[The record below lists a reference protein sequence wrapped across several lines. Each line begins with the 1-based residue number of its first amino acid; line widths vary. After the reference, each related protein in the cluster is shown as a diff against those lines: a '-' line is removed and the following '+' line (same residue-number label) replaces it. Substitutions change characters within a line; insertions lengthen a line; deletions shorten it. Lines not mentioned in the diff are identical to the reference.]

1 MNQEALRV
9 SYDQAVEEGYNGDMS
24 EFYTLL
30 QTDTEAAD
38 LAYLMAKEEGYKF
51 DQLNF
56 EVLLGLKK
64 KEENFPNLFPSEYQ
78 SSNLPSG
85 SKLNIDPEQ
94 VDNLFKTKER
104 KIPKIQ
110 KLDPTVPEMGITEVQ
125 KDLIK
130 PEEERKGRVNQFKVT
145 QTLLEKT
152 SLDNKVKS
160 IVKSAPSETNKG
172 IEFNQNKPYVINQ
185 NLMIGEIITEMP
197 ELNNISGEDEL
208 NTFLENNP
216 DVIEKFEQK
225 VKEKLEAYVDNT
237 SDDSIY
243 KYKSFDP
250 TQSTD
255 AQTMMGARTNTLS
268 KKIDADPAKL
278 AIVESLYSGL
288 SGFNLNELTN
298 YFDEEVTTEAGLD
311 KRNRI
316 IQSVQD
322 GNLDLIDKY
331 SNQDFDDEDEADR
344 SALKLDVQKSQALGL
359 YIQDKIKTLDD
370 RKALLQLNPE
380 KNKDALKKLKQNRK
394 ELILNFGEYNRQN
407 LPFLNNYLYKK
418 KVRLAEEYT
427 SGDMGLYNPGDIIHG
442 GYEGGREILEG
453 GYGATVDL
461 GSTVL
466 DFVGLNSM
474 SEDLRIHRNLNN
486 LLWTDPTSFGYAE
499 GKVVIHDGKKYIVT
513 PEGQIIDEEREVDV
527 AFFGEQA
534 GIDLNAIKNKAQLSD
549 TTESTVSMYGTYQ
562 MGANVTGNLA
572 VQLVGMKG
580 TGAIL
585 KGGGKLTSAIGMG
598 KLTKEATMRTNAMLS
613 TGAVVYSSTYNQ
625 VLEEARA
632 QGLPDNLAHKYAN
645 EVATTTGLVGA
656 ITAVTISPNIGGQ
669 QLFSRT
675 SPKEIAQYLIKN
687 KTTNNI
693 PGKVLDFLKGGAVEG
708 TFEAVQENLE
718 LLSEQYAKNKINEN
732 VGKELFKP
740 VFTKTSV
747 MNNSIAAFASAG
759 LLGGAGSIN
768 TSRVTFYNRLGSN
781 QELFQKYM
789 KMYVEQGLIDQ
800 IGADKIVNEVKNYHQ
815 YKNKLP
821 ENLRNSSLSIKLT
834 NLLAEKTRLQ
844 DLLKTQDEVFS
855 EDTNTRIA
863 AIDKEIKRIS
873 DEAGKKKVTP
883 SADIKDEREISNQE
897 AIDAITKEN
906 QGRKDRGENLIGF
919 SEQDIANKKQEIL
932 KQEQDASTKP
942 SAVAQTSQDESTT
955 VGEVAEGVPSEVQR
969 PSGTSDSDTDS
980 DVDTTTQEEVIPED
994 EVVAEVEAITEEQ
1007 AEQELEGLLNQT
1019 ENKNKNIVNVGTEGR
1034 NKSISRKASS
1044 QTREEGFNIKT
1055 PQGKRR
1061 FNKIKSEITN
1071 TYNKKLRTLKRAAN
1085 LLGKVIPDTKIIFAE
1100 TRSAYENLRGKS
1112 NSVGAFRLDQD
1123 GSTAIIIDVTN
1134 LDGDKG
1140 IETLVHELFHA
1151 VLYKRF
1157 GRDKAKVRRITD
1169 KMVKELQK
1177 TLQNSNDK
1185 ELQDIGKSLF
1195 NFSQLY
1201 KEPTDK
1207 SPSSMQT
1214 EEFLSE
1220 ALGLISEKFD
1230 IIRRNSKALN
1240 SVTNFVESIASLLGL
1255 GKAKKELSKDPDRVL
1270 RALVM
1275 VAKKIQN
1282 NEVLQDTDFDILNE
1296 IQGEVDQEGTDA
1308 PIVTGQVFAL
1318 SETDTTADEEV
1329 TVTVLED
1336 IEVEVDEVTTK
1347 DRVVDKV
1354 VDKKKK
1360 PSTTEATSATLLR
1373 KISTAIKQAIRQS
1386 KKQQKK
1392 IKTEVA
1398 LSIREAVKQG
1408 TLSAKQALVLAKRAL
1423 TLNVD
1428 SPLAVERFILYTKKA
1443 FADADSIFK
1452 LKTANTFRKQLKK
1465 IGNTKTIDAAIAAA
1479 AKNFALMDPIYVED
1493 LDLYNQLA
1501 KELVDGSKSS
1511 RVLKGE
1517 LKQKR
1522 IADLAKIN
1530 SFADNQLE
1538 KEKVDIEAT
1547 MRDEFEA
1554 MTGIDAKDMTY
1565 AQMKSYLDDKTPAP
1579 SEQDESIIRQAV
1591 STMFKK
1597 YSDTIKQMLSSGV
1610 DAATGNPLNLT
1621 SDQKSTVKE
1630 FMDMDLSVMG
1640 IKDVIKAVDAL
1651 NNFIVNRNTG
1661 GMETVVKNN
1670 TGASNVSQMVKDN
1683 KIVKPR
1689 GKFKELY
1696 ESVVI
1701 PYLKQIATM
1710 PMTLK
1715 TILGS
1720 LDNYIDFQIKSG
1732 LRDFISGQAKAVVKT
1747 NNIVKD
1753 YVKKFSK
1760 LKPNNEAFDAT
1771 INNVERGLYAFLVRT
1786 TSGDI
1791 DSSKKEFKRRLRLV
1805 EKSITK
1811 YQRGSKE
1818 QKETAEILQKI
1829 YDKIKDAKSSS
1840 EIENAF
1846 DQVNKDAV
1854 NFWQNEWAKVYPE
1867 LAQTSYNIYNQILGN
1882 DVNYTPDKFSVF
1894 EADVEVDLDNESAFG
1909 SFSGTLFNKKAGVLF
1924 ESTKPQSLPKDRVVN
1939 FNFDSNMSNSM
1950 EAAQMDIQTAPA
1962 YNQIKGFVQSPELN
1976 KLIPD
1981 ESVRKL
1987 VVDKVVSFINTAKKQ
2002 KYLPKEEAGAV
2013 SKGLDLIA
2021 NLGVGRALIQV
2032 FQPVKQVLPV
2042 ALNTII
2048 NSKGNLDIASFTN
2061 IPLQKWIDSVGTSI
2075 SIRGGLSSADLAK
2088 LENFT
2093 NSKEFLELIK
2103 DIKSNPLKNTIKNSI
2118 KLIKKLNTLGLEIFL
2133 VKPDKAIARAS
2144 FITYY
2149 KQKLKEKG
2157 VDVKSI
2163 DWETHKAD
2171 KEALAYAEAQVDLQ
2185 QNISSSDMFG
2195 EFFKSDNFYKKN
2207 IRRIFLPFASFA
2219 MNLKTRVYTDL
2230 PVLFSKTASKSEKQR
2245 AALSIASAGVEVAAF
2260 QAIGGLITAMMSKIG
2275 YDDDEEKRKK
2285 RIDNIIK
2292 GRKGN
2297 IVTEF
2302 LNPVAHS
2309 LVDGY
2314 ILKGINETMSAITGD
2329 DEKIF
2334 FDSDTKNIDVGDVT
2348 GQFGIAFARGLE
2360 VIDLTE
2366 LAFGDGVFTDRFGNK
2381 RKISKES
2388 QERLKTLVLPSLLYN
2403 LGLLPAEAG
2412 TFTRYQLRE
2421 TKTKNTKKAN

>member
-1 MNQEALRV
+1 MNEEALQDAYRLFSNGGYSGSQEQFKV
-9 SYDQAVEEGYNGDMS
+9 LIDSNPEALNDSYKLFRGGGYSGDF
-24 EFYTLL
+24 EAYKTLIG
-30 QTDTEAAD
+30 Q
-38 LAYLMAKEEGYKF
+38 
-51 DQLNF
+51 
-56 EVLLGLKK
+56 KK
-64 KEENFPNLFPSEYQ
+64 KEE
-78 SSNLPSG
+78 
-85 SKLNIDPEQ
+85 
-94 VDNLFKTKER
+94 
-104 KIPKIQ
+104 
-110 KLDPTVPEMGITEVQ
+110 ITEELS
-125 KDLIK
+125 DSTSEDSLLDS
-130 PEEERKGRVNQFKVT
+130 QFSLTESKVIPGANKALVFAAGAAINPLMPGFG
-145 QTLLEKT
+145 LLK
-152 SLDNKVKS
+152 N
-160 IVKSAPSETNKG
+160 
-172 IEFNQNKPYVINQ
+172 
-185 NLMIGEIITEMP
+185 IITAP
-197 ELNNISGEDEL
+197 KNNSK
-208 NTFLENNP
+208 TFDIVSEP
-216 DVIEKFEQK
+216 GVSSE
-225 VKEKLEAYVDNT
+225 VKEKKETTEEPKFVDPVIL
-237 SDDSIY
+237 S
-243 KYKSFDP
+243 KSFEED
-250 TQSTD
+250 TGVNVDTD
-255 AQTMMGARTNTLS
+255 ET
-268 KKIDADPAKL
+268 KL
-278 AIVESLYSGL
+278 NMVQDLYSGMSGLNLDEL
-288 SGFNLNELTN
+288 SR
-298 YFDEEVTTEAGLD
+298 YLD
-311 KRNRI
+311 SDVEYEGVKSKRNRI
-316 IQSVQD
+316 IDQALA
-322 GNLDLIDKY
+322 GTIDSDAKLE
-331 SNQDFDDEDEADR
+331 SLQENFDDLSDAGIYADMKRQEALSVYTKDKVNYINKKIQAIDSLTAEGKEDYEGLNLLDTKQNLINER
-344 SALKLDVQKSQALGL
+344 SSLIKSVNRFSRQYLPFFNKFM
-359 YIQDKIKTLDD
+359 QDKKQDL
-370 RKALLQLNPE
+370 A
-380 KNKDALKKLKQNRK
+380 NK
-394 ELILNFGEYNRQN
+394 Y
-407 LPFLNNYLYKK
+407 
-418 KVRLAEEYT
+418 V
-427 SGDMGLYNPGDIIHG
+427 SGDMGLYNMGDITSGIG
-442 GYEGGREILEG
+442 TGLVKFEQ
-453 GYGATVDL
+453 GAGKAIGDV
-461 GSTVL
+461 GSVL
-466 DFVGLNSM
+466 FDVVGLDNVADRIRRG
-474 SEDLRIHRNLNN
+474 SEMEELKKL
-486 LLWTDPTSFGYAE
+486 DPSSFMIAR
-499 GKVVIHDGKKYIVT
+499 GKVVNHEGKKYIVT

-527 AFFGEQA
+527 SFFGEQA
-534 GIDLNAIKNKAQLSD
+534 GIDLGAIRDKAKESNELE
-549 TTESTVSMYGTYQ
+549 TTSSFYGMMT
-562 MGANVTGNLA
+562 GSSNVLGNLA
-572 VQLVGMKG
+572 VQIIGMR
-580 TGAIL
+580 GAGKVL
-585 KGGGKLTSAIGMG
+585 KAGGKFVTKPLTGLTLG
-598 KLTKEATMRTNAMLS
+598 KQATMRANSMLS
-613 TGAVVYSSTYNQ
+613 TGAIVYSGTYNQ
-625 VLEEARA
+625 TYQEALDLGLNDAQAQVLADDIA
-632 QGLPDNLAHKYAN
+632 D
-645 EVATTTGLVGA
+645 VTGIVGA
-656 ITAVTISPNIGGQ
+656 LTAVLISPNIGGQ
-669 QLFSRT
+669 KLLDNISVKQMTKRVV
-675 SPKEIAQYLIKN
+675 EG
-687 KTTNNI
+687 KTTNTRKQI
-693 PGKVLDFLKGGAVEG
+693 ALDFVKGALPEG
-708 TFEAVQENLE
+708 TLEAVQENLE
-718 LLSEQYAKNKINEN
+718 LVAEDYGRKKANLKLGDEI
-732 VGKELFKP
+732 FKP
-740 VFTKTSV
+740 VLTTNSV
-747 MNNSIAAFASAG
+747 LNNSVAAFATAG
-759 LLGGAGSIN
+759 LLGGAGNVGKSKI
-768 TSRVTFYNRLGSN
+768 VLYNRLGSS

-789 KMYVEQGLIDQ
+789 KMYVNQDRISQPE
-800 IGADKIVNEVKNYHQ
+800 ADRIVKEVESYHQ
-815 YKNKLP
+815 FKNSVPSNIRNKP
-821 ENLRNSSLSIKLT
+821 EAIEVT
-834 NLLAEKTRLQ
+834 NLLAQKNQLK
-844 DLLKTQDEVFS
+844 DKLKTQDEVFH
-855 EDTNTRIA
+855 DGIN
-863 AIDKEIKRIS
+863 KEIS
-873 DEAGKKKVTP
+873 E
-883 SADIKDEREISNQE
+883 
-897 AIDAITKEN
+897 IDAQIQTLTNKSTSTTKEP
-906 QGRKDRGENLIGF
+906 EV
-919 SEQDIANKKQEIL
+919 EPKKT
-932 KQEQDASTKP
+932 EQDASTKP

-955 VGEVAEGVPSEVQR
+955 VEEVAEGVPSEVQR

-980 DVDTTTQEEVIPED
+980 DVDTTTQEEVTPED

-1019 ENKNKNIVNVGTEGR
+1019 ENKNKNVVNVGTEGR

-1044 QTREEGFNIKT
+1044 QTREEGFNTKT

-1071 TYNKKLRTLKRAAN
+1071 AYNKKLRTLKRAAN

-1100 TRSAYENLRGKS
+1100 TRSAYQNLRGKS
-1112 NSVGAFRLDQD
+1112 NSVGAFRIDTQD

-1185 ELQDIGKSLF
+1185 ELQDVGKSLF
-1195 NFSQLY
+1195 KFTQLY
-1201 KEPTDK
+1201 KKP
-1207 SPSSMQT
+1207 MQT

-1308 PIVTGQVFAL
+1308 PIVTGEVTAI

-1336 IEVEVDEVTTK
+1336 IEVEVDEVTTE

-1354 VDKKKK
+1354 VDKKKR

-1538 KEKVDIEAT
+1538 KEKVEIEAI

-1597 YSDTIKQMLSSGV
+1597 YSDTIKEMLSSGV
-1610 DAATGNPLNLT
+1610 DAATGNPLNL
-1621 SDQKSTVKE
+1621 SANEKSIVKE

-1640 IKDVIKAVDAL
+1640 IKEVIKSVDAL

-1670 TGASNVSQMVKDN
+1670 IGASNVSQMVKDN

-1689 GKFKELY
+1689 AKFKELY

-1715 TILGS
+1715 TVLGS

-1732 LRDFISGQAKAVVKT
+1732 LRDFISGQAKAIVNT
-1747 NNIVKD
+1747 NNMVKD
-1753 YVKKFSK
+1753 YVKKFGD
-1760 LKPNNEAFDAT
+1760 LKPNNEAFDST
-1771 INNVERGLYAFLVRT
+1771 RNNIERGLYAFLVRT
-1786 TSGDI
+1786 TSGDV

-1805 EKSITK
+1805 EQSIAK
-1811 YQRGSKE
+1811 YRRGNKE
-1818 QKETAEILQKI
+1818 QKETAEILQNI
-1829 YDKIKDAKSSS
+1829 YDKIKDADSSS
-1840 EIENAF
+1840 EIENSF

-1854 NFWQNEWAKVYPE
+1854 LSWQNEWAKVYPT

-1894 EADVEVDLDNESAFG
+1894 EADAEVDLDNESAFG

-1924 ESTKPQSLPKDRVVN
+1924 ESTKPQQLPKDRVVN

-1962 YNQIKGFVQSPELN
+1962 YNQIKGFVQSPELK

-1981 ESVRKL
+1981 ESARKL
-1987 VVDKVVSFINTAKKQ
+1987 VVDKMVGFINSAKKQ

-2013 SKGLDLIA
+2013 SKALDLIA

-2048 NSKGNLDIASFTN
+2048 NSKGNLDITSFTN
-2061 IPLQKWIDSVGTSI
+2061 IPIQKWIDSVGTSI
-2075 SIRGGLSSADLAK
+2075 AIRGGLSSADLAK

-2093 NSKEFLELIK
+2093 NSDEFIELTK
-2103 DIKSNPLKNTIKNSI
+2103 NPIR
-2118 KLIKKLNTLGLEIFL
+2118 LIKKLNTLGLEIFL
-2133 VKPDKAIARAS
+2133 VKPDKAIARIS

-2157 VDVKSI
+2157 VNVDSI
-2163 DWETHKAD
+2163 NWETHKAD

-2195 EFFKSDNFYKKN
+2195 EFFKSDNVYKKRFRQL
-2207 IRRIFLPFASFA
+2207 ILPFASFA

-2245 AALSIASAGVEVAAF
+2245 AALSVTSAAVEIAAF
-2260 QAIGGLITAMMSKIG
+2260 QTIGGLISAMMSAIG
-2275 YDDDEEKRKK
+2275 YDDDEEKREK
-2285 RIDNIIK
+2285 RINNIIK

-2302 LNPVAHS
+2302 LNPVAHPI
-2309 LVDGY
+2309 VDRM

-2334 FDSDTKNIDVGDVT
+2334 FDSDTSKLQISDVT
-2348 GQFGIAFARGLE
+2348 GQFGIPLTRGSE
-2360 VIDLTE
+2360 IIEIAE

-2388 QERLKTLVLPSLLYN
+2388 QERLKTSVIPSLLYN
-2403 LGLLPAEAG
+2403 LGLLPAELG
-2412 TFTRYQLRE
+2412 TLTRYQLRE
-2421 TKTKNTKKAN
+2421 AKTKNTKKAN

>member
-30 QTDTEAAD
+30 QTNTEAAD
-38 LAYLMAKEEGYKF
+38 LAYNMAKEEGYKS

-56 EVLLGLKK
+56 EALLGLKK
-64 KEENFPNLFPSEYQ
+64 KEENFPDLFPSEYQ

-94 VDNLFKTKER
+94 VDNLFKKREKT
-104 KIPKIQ
+104 IPRIQ
-110 KLDPTVPEMGITEVQ
+110 RLDPTVPEMGLTEVQ
-125 KDLIK
+125 EDLIK
-130 PEEERKGRVNQFKVT
+130 PEEERKGRVNQSKVT
-145 QTLLEKT
+145 ERLLEKT
-152 SLDNKVKS
+152 SLDDKVKS

-185 NLMIGEIITEMP
+185 NLIIGEIITEMP
-197 ELNNISGEDEL
+197 ELDNITGEDEL

-225 VKEKLEAYVDNT
+225 VKEKLEVYVDNT

-255 AQTMMGARTNTLS
+255 AQTMTGAKTNKLS
-268 KKIDADPAKL
+268 KKVDADPAKL

-331 SNQDFDDEDEADR
+331 SNQDFDDEDDADR
-344 SALKLDVQKSQALGL
+344 GALALDVQKSQALGL

-370 RKALLQLNPE
+370 REALLQLNPE

-407 LPFLNNYLYKK
+407 LPFLNNHLYKK

-466 DFVGLNSM
+466 DFVGLDSM

-499 GKVVIHDGKKYIVT
+499 GKAVIHDGKKYIVT
-513 PEGQIIDEEREVDV
+513 PEGKIIDEEREVDV

-534 GIDLNAIKNKAQLSD
+534 GIDLNAIKNKAKLSD
-549 TTESTVSMYGTYQ
+549 TTESTVSVYGTYQ

-580 TGAIL
+580 TGALL

-625 VLEEARA
+625 VLEEGRE
-632 QGLPDNLAHKYAN
+632 QGLPDNLSHKYAN

-669 QLFSRT
+669 QLFART

-768 TSRVTFYNRLGSN
+768 TSRVTFFNRLGSN

-873 DEAGKKKVTP
+873 NEAGKKKVTP

-906 QGRKDRGENLIGF
+906 QGREERGENLIGF

-1019 ENKNKNIVNVGTEGR
+1019 ENKNKNVVNVGTEGR

-1044 QTREEGFNIKT
+1044 QTREEGFNTKT

-1071 TYNKKLRTLKRAAN
+1071 AYNKKLRTLKRAAN

-1100 TRSAYENLRGKS
+1100 TRSAYENLRGKT
-1112 NSVGAFRLDQD
+1112 NSVGAFRIDTRD

-1185 ELQDIGKSLF
+1185 ELQDVGKSLF
-1195 NFSQLY
+1195 KFTQLY
-1201 KEPTDK
+1201 KKPTENEPT
-1207 SPSSMQT
+1207 SMQT
-1214 EEFLSE
+1214 EEFLAE

-1336 IEVEVDEVTTK
+1336 IEVEVDEVTTE

-1354 VDKKKK
+1354 VDKKKR

-1392 IKTEVA
+1392 IKIEVA

-1465 IGNTKTIDAAIAAA
+1465 VGNTKTIDAAIAAA

-1538 KEKVDIEAT
+1538 KEKVEIEAT

-1610 DAATGNPLNLT
+1610 DAATGNPLNLS

-1640 IKDVIKAVDAL
+1640 IKEVIRSVDAL

-1661 GMETVVKNN
+1661 GMETVVNN
-1670 TGASNVSQMVKDN
+1670 NKGASNVSKMVRGG
-1683 KIVKPR
+1683 KIVKPKT
-1689 GKFKELY
+1689 KFKVLF
-1696 ESVVI
+1696 ESFLN
-1701 PYLKQIATM
+1701 PAAEQLASLTMLLKSVF
-1710 PMTLK
+1710 
-1715 TILGS
+1715 GG
-1720 LDNYIDFQIKSG
+1720 LDNAIEVKMESG
-1732 LRDFISGQAKAVVKT
+1732 LALFDQGASLAIKITEKITDNYS
-1747 NNIVKD
+1747 N
-1753 YVKKFSK
+1753 KFSK
-1760 LKPNNEAFDAT
+1760 LRPNNEMFNSLT
-1771 INNVERGLYAFLVRT
+1771 NTLERGLYAFLVRT

-1805 EKSITK
+1805 EQSITK

-1882 DVNYTPDKFSVF
+1882 DVNYTPDKFSGF
-1894 EADVEVDLDNESAFG
+1894 EADAEIELDNESAFA
-1909 SFSGTLFNKKAGVLF
+1909 SFSGTVFGKKKAGVLF

-1939 FNFDSNMSNSM
+1939 FNFDSNMARSM
-1950 EAAQMDIQTAPA
+1950 ESAQMDVQTAQA
-1962 YNQIKGFVQSPELN
+1962 YNQVKGFVESPDFK

-1981 ESVRKL
+1981 ESIRKI
-1987 VVDKVVSFINTAKKQ
+1987 VAARITDFINKTKKNV
-2002 KYLPKEEAGAV
+2002 YLPQEQKNGF
-2013 SKGLDLIA
+2013 SKTLDFLA
-2021 NLGVGRALIQV
+2021 NLGVARALSGVLQPLKQTIPMMFDILITSKGKLDLTSSWNKSIQNWIDTSGAS
-2032 FQPVKQVLPV
+2032 V
-2042 ALNTII
+2042 AL
-2048 NSKGNLDIASFTN
+2048 
-2061 IPLQKWIDSVGTSI
+2061 
-2075 SIRGGLSSADLAK
+2075 RGGLSSADMSK
-2088 LENFT
+2088 LESFVNG
-2093 NSKEFLELIK
+2093 NEILELLKDKKNYLKVIK
-2103 DIKSNPLKNTIKNSI
+2103 RINDVGLKY
-2118 KLIKKLNTLGLEIFL
+2118 LL
-2133 VKPDKAIARAS
+2133 VKPDQIIARVG

-2149 KQKLKEKG
+2149 KQRLSEKG
-2157 VDVKSI
+2157 VNVEAI
-2163 DWETHKAD
+2163 NWETHKPD
-2171 KEALAYAEAQVDLQ
+2171 KEAVAYADAQVDLQ
-2185 QNISSSDMFG
+2185 QNISNSDMFG
-2195 EFFKSDNFYKKN
+2195 KFFQPDSRYK
-2207 IRRIFLPFASFA
+2207 RLRQLYMPFASHA
-2219 MNLKTRVYTDL
+2219 MNLKLRIYTDI
-2230 PVLFSKTASKSEKQR
+2230 PTLFSKTASDAEKRR
-2245 AALSIASAGVEVAAF
+2245 AVNSLLGASTQLAVFHTMGYF
-2260 QAIGGLITAMMSKIG
+2260 ISSLLMSWG
-2275 YDDDEEKRKK
+2275 ADDDEKTRKK
-2285 RIDNIIK
+2285 RLNNIKK
-2292 GRKGN
+2292 GRLGN
-2297 IVTEF
+2297 LVSDF
-2302 LNPVAHS
+2302 LSPINADVA
-2309 LVDGY
+2309 
-2314 ILKGINETMSAITGD
+2314 N
-2329 DEKIF
+2329 
-2334 FDSDTKNIDVGDVT
+2334 DVT
-2348 GQFGIAFARGLE
+2348 LSAVNKFYSTTTGNDEELFFGISDRETLFERFGQIGIPLTKLEEFVKLGL
-2360 VIDLTE
+2360 
-2366 LAFGDGVFTDRFGNK
+2366 LASGDGVYEDSFGNK
-2381 RKISKES
+2381 RKISKK
-2388 QERLKTLVLPSLLYN
+2388 QQDNLKFVTIPSILYN
-2403 LGLLPAEAG
+2403 LGLLPAEVG
-2412 TFTRYQLRE
+2412 TYVRNSVRE
-2421 TKTKNTKKAN
+2421 AKKKTTKAN

>member
-1 MNQEALRV
+1 MDQEALRL

-30 QTDTEAAD
+30 QTNTEAAD
-38 LAYLMAKEEGYKF
+38 LAYLMAKEEGYKL

-85 SKLNIDPEQ
+85 LKLNTDPEY

-104 KIPKIQ
+104 TIPRIQ
-110 KLDPTVPEMGITEVQ
+110 RVDPTVTEMGMTEVQ
-125 KDLIK
+125 ENLIK
-130 PEEERKGRVNQFKVT
+130 PPEERIGRVNQFKVT

-152 SLDNKVKS
+152 SLDNKIKS
-160 IVKSAPSETNKG
+160 IVKSAPSDTQKG
-172 IEFNQNKPYVINQ
+172 IEFNPNKPYVINQ

-197 ELNNISGEDEL
+197 ELDNITGEDEL

-250 TQSTD
+250 TQSSD

-268 KKIDADPAKL
+268 KKVDADPDKL

-288 SGFNLNELTN
+288 SGFDLNELTN

-322 GNLDLIDKY
+322 GNLNLIDKY
-331 SNQDFDDEDEADR
+331 SNQDFEDEDDADR
-344 SALKLDVQKSQALGL
+344 GALALDLQKSQALGL

-370 RKALLQLNPE
+370 REALLQLNPE
-380 KNKDALKKLKQNRK
+380 KNKDALNKLKQNRK

-407 LPFLNNYLYKK
+407 LPFLNNHLYKK

-580 TGAIL
+580 AGALL

-598 KLTKEATMRTNAMLS
+598 KLTKEATMRANAMLS

-625 VLEEARA
+625 VLEEARE

-675 SPKEIAQYLIKN
+675 SPKEIARYLIKN

-718 LLSEQYAKNKINEN
+718 LLSEEYAKNKINKEA
-732 VGKELFKP
+732 GQELFKP
-740 VFTKTSV
+740 VFTKNSV

-883 SADIKDEREISNQE
+883 SADIKDAREISNQE

-906 QGRKDRGENLIGF
+906 QGREERGENLIGF

-994 EVVAEVEAITEEQ
+994 EVVAEVEAITEQQ
-1007 AEQELEGLLNQT
+1007 AEQELDDLLNAT
-1019 ENKNKNIVNVGTEGR
+1019 ENKNKNVVNVGAEGR
-1034 NKSISRKASS
+1034 NKSISNTASS
-1044 QTREEGFNIKT
+1044 QTKKEGFNPKT

-1071 TYNKKLRTLKRAAN
+1071 TFNKKLRALKRTAN
-1085 LLGKVIPDTKIIFAE
+1085 LLGNVLPNTKIIFAE
-1100 TRSAYENLRGKS
+1100 TRSAYEKYRGESK
-1112 NSVGAFRLDQD
+1112 SVGAFRLDAD
-1123 GSTAIIIDVTN
+1123 GTNAIIIDVSN
-1134 LDGDKG
+1134 LDGDQG
-1140 IETLVHELFHA
+1140 IGTLVHELFHA
-1151 VLYKRF
+1151 VLYQKF
-1157 GRDKAKVRRITD
+1157 GRNKDKIRRVTD

-1185 ELQDIGKSLF
+1185 ELQNIGEALVK
-1195 NFSQLY
+1195 FSQLY
-1201 KEPTDK
+1201 RKPI
-1207 SPSSMQT
+1207 QT

-1220 ALGLISEKFD
+1220 ALGFISEKFD
-1230 IIRRNSKALN
+1230 VIRRNSKALK
-1240 SVTNFVESIASLLGL
+1240 SITNFVENIASLLGL
-1255 GKAKKELSKDPDRVL
+1255 EKAKKELSKDPDRVL

-1275 VAKKIQN
+1275 VSKKIQN
-1282 NEVLQDTDFDILNE
+1282 NEVLQDTDFDILSE
-1296 IQGEVDQEGTDA
+1296 IEVEVDQEGTDA
-1308 PIVTGQVFAL
+1308 PIVTGEVFAL

-1329 TVTVLED
+1329 NVTVLED
-1336 IEVEVDEVTTK
+1336 VEVEADEVTTEDRIA
-1347 DRVVDKV
+1347 DRVLDRTL
-1354 VDKKKK
+1354 DKKKT
-1360 PSTTEATSATLLR
+1360 PSTTEATSTTLLR
-1373 KISTAIKQAIRQS
+1373 KISTEIKQAIRQA
-1386 KKQQKK
+1386 KKQQNK
-1392 IKTEVA
+1392 IKREVA
-1398 LSIREAVKQG
+1398 LSIREAAKQG
-1408 TLSAKQALVLAKRAL
+1408 SLSPKQALVLVKRAL

-1538 KEKVDIEAT
+1538 KEKVEIEAT

-1610 DAATGNPLNLT
+1610 DSATGNPLNLS

-1630 FMDMDLSVMG
+1630 FMNMDLSVMG

-1670 TGASNVSQMVKDN
+1670 TGASNVSQMVKNN

-1732 LRDFISGQAKAVVKT
+1732 LRDFISGQAKAVVNT
-1747 NNIVKD
+1747 NNMVKD

-1760 LKPNNEAFDAT
+1760 LKPNNEAFDST
-1771 INNVERGLYAFLVRT
+1771 INNIERGLYAFLVRT

-1805 EKSITK
+1805 EQSIAK
-1811 YQRGSKE
+1811 YLRGSKE

-1829 YDKIKDAKSSS
+1829 YDKIKDVKSSS

-1867 LAQTSYNIYNQILGN
+1867 LAQTNYNIYNQILGN

-1894 EADVEVDLDNESAFG
+1894 ETDVEVDLDNESAFG

-1924 ESTKPQSLPKDRVVN
+1924 ESTKPQQLPKNRIVN

-2093 NSKEFLELIK
+2093 NSKEFLELAK
-2103 DIKSNPLKNTIKNSI
+2103 DIKSNFLKNGIKNSI

-2133 VKPDKAIARAS
+2133 VKPDKAIARVS

-2260 QAIGGLITAMMSKIG
+2260 QAIGGLLTAMMSKIG

-2314 ILKGINETMSAITGD
+2314 ILKGINKTMSAITGD

-2334 FDSDTKNIDVGDVT
+2334 FDSDTKNLDVGDVT
-2348 GQFGIAFARGLE
+2348 GQYGIAFERGLE

>member
-38 LAYLMAKEEGYKF
+38 LAYLMAKEEGYKL

-85 SKLNIDPEQ
+85 LKLNTDPEY
-94 VDNLFKTKER
+94 VDNLFKQKAKT
-104 KIPKIQ
+104 IPRIQ
-110 KLDPTVPEMGITEVQ
+110 RVDPTVPEMGITEVQ
-125 KDLIK
+125 ENLIK
-130 PEEERKGRVNQFKVT
+130 PPEERIGRVNQFKVT

-152 SLDNKVKS
+152 SLDNKIKS
-160 IVKSAPSETNKG
+160 IVKSAPSDTQKG
-172 IEFNQNKPYVINQ
+172 IEFNPNKPYVINQ

-197 ELNNISGEDEL
+197 ELDNITGEDEL

-216 DVIEKFEQK
+216 DVIEKFEEK
-225 VKEKLEAYVDNT
+225 VKEKLKAYVDNT

-250 TQSTD
+250 TQSSE
-255 AQTMMGARTNTLS
+255 AQSMMGARTNKLS
-268 KKIDADPAKL
+268 KKVDADPDKL

-288 SGFNLNELTN
+288 SGFDLNELTN

-331 SNQDFDDEDEADR
+331 SNQDFEDEDDADKG
-344 SALKLDVQKSQALGL
+344 ALALDVQKSQALGL

-370 RKALLQLNPE
+370 REALLQLNPK

-407 LPFLNNYLYKK
+407 LPFLNNHLYKK

-427 SGDMGLYNPGDIIHG
+427 SGNMGLYNPGDIIHG

-466 DFVGLNSM
+466 DFVGLDSM

-580 TGAIL
+580 TGALL

-675 SPKEIAQYLIKN
+675 SPKEIAEYLIKN

-718 LLSEQYAKNKINEN
+718 LLSEQYAKNKINKN

-768 TSRVTFYNRLGSN
+768 TSRVTFFNRLGSN

-873 DEAGKKKVTP
+873 NEAGKKKVTP

-906 QGRKDRGENLIGF
+906 QGREERGENLIGF

-1019 ENKNKNIVNVGTEGR
+1019 KNKNKNVVNVGTEGR

-1044 QTREEGFNIKT
+1044 QTREEGFNTKT

-1071 TYNKKLRTLKRAAN
+1071 AYNKKLRTLKRAAN

-1100 TRSAYENLRGKS
+1100 TRSAYQNLRGKS
-1112 NSVGAFRLDQD
+1112 NSVGAFRFNKLD

-1195 NFSQLY
+1195 KFTQLY
-1201 KEPTDK
+1201 KKP
-1207 SPSSMQT
+1207 MQT

-1296 IQGEVDQEGTDA
+1296 IEIEVDQEGTDA
-1308 PIVTGQVFAL
+1308 PIVTGEVTAI

-1329 TVTVLED
+1329 TITVLED
-1336 IEVEVDEVTTK
+1336 IEVEVDEVTTE

-1354 VDKKKK
+1354 VDKKKR

-1392 IKTEVA
+1392 IKIEVA

-1538 KEKVDIEAT
+1538 KEKVEIEAT

-1610 DAATGNPLNLT
+1610 DAATGNPLNL
-1621 SDQKSTVKE
+1621 SANEKSIVKK

-1640 IKDVIKAVDAL
+1640 IKEVIRSVDAL

-1670 TGASNVSQMVKDN
+1670 IGASNVSQMVKDN

-1715 TILGS
+1715 TVLGS

-1732 LRDFISGQAKAVVKT
+1732 LRDFISGQAKAIVNT
-1747 NNIVKD
+1747 NNMVKD
-1753 YVKKFSK
+1753 YVKKFGD
-1760 LKPNNEAFDAT
+1760 LKPNNEAFDST
-1771 INNVERGLYAFLVRT
+1771 RNNIERGLYAFLVRT
-1786 TSGDI
+1786 TSGDV

-1805 EKSITK
+1805 EQSIAK
-1811 YQRGSKE
+1811 YRRGNKE
-1818 QKETAEILQKI
+1818 QKETAEILQNI
-1829 YDKIKDAKSSS
+1829 YDKIKDADSSS
-1840 EIENAF
+1840 EIENSF

-1854 NFWQNEWAKVYPE
+1854 LSWQNEWAKVYPT

-1924 ESTKPQSLPKDRVVN
+1924 ESTKPQQLPKDRVVN

-1962 YNQIKGFVQSPELN
+1962 YNQIKGFVQSPELK

-1981 ESVRKL
+1981 ESARKL
-1987 VVDKVVSFINTAKKQ
+1987 VVDKMVSFINSAKKQ

-2013 SKGLDLIA
+2013 SKALDLIA

-2048 NSKGNLDIASFTN
+2048 NSKGNLDITSFTN
-2061 IPLQKWIDSVGTSI
+2061 IPIQKWIDSVGTSI
-2075 SIRGGLSSADLAK
+2075 AIRGGLSSADLAK

-2093 NSKEFLELIK
+2093 NSDEFIELTK
-2103 DIKSNPLKNTIKNSI
+2103 NPIR
-2118 KLIKKLNTLGLEIFL
+2118 LIKKLNTLGLEMFL
-2133 VKPDKAIARAS
+2133 VKPDKAIARVS

-2157 VDVKSI
+2157 VDVNAI

-2314 ILKGINETMSAITGD
+2314 ILKGINKTMSAITGD

-2334 FDSDTKNIDVGDVT
+2334 FDSDTKNLDVGDVT
-2348 GQFGIAFARGLE
+2348 GQYGIAFERGLE
-2360 VIDLTE
+2360 VIDLTK

>member
-1 MNQEALRV
+1 MDQEALRL

-38 LAYLMAKEEGYKF
+38 LAYLMAKEEGYKL

-85 SKLNIDPEQ
+85 LKLNTDPEY

-104 KIPKIQ
+104 TIPRIQ
-110 KLDPTVPEMGITEVQ
+110 RVDPTVTEMGITEVQ

-130 PEEERKGRVNQFKVT
+130 PPEERIGRVNQFKVT

-160 IVKSAPSETNKG
+160 IVKSAPSDTQKG
-172 IEFNQNKPYVINQ
+172 IEFNPNKPYVINQ

-197 ELNNISGEDEL
+197 ELDNITGEDEL

-216 DVIEKFEQK
+216 DVIEKFENK

-250 TQSTD
+250 TQSSD

-268 KKIDADPAKL
+268 KKVDADPDKL

-288 SGFNLNELTN
+288 SGFDLNELTN

-322 GNLDLIDKY
+322 GNLNLIDKY
-331 SNQDFDDEDEADR
+331 SNQDFEDEDDADR
-344 SALKLDVQKSQALGL
+344 GALVLDLQKSQALGL

-370 RKALLQLNPE
+370 REALLQLNPE
-380 KNKDALKKLKQNRK
+380 KNKDALNKLKQNRK

-407 LPFLNNYLYKK
+407 LPFLNNHLYKK

-534 GIDLNAIKNKAQLSD
+534 GIDLNTIKNKAQLSD
-549 TTESTVSMYGTYQ
+549 TTESTVSVYGTYQ

-580 TGAIL
+580 AGAL
-585 KGGGKLTSAIGMG
+585 LRGGGKLTSAIGMG
-598 KLTKEATMRTNAMLS
+598 KLTKEATMRANAMLS

-625 VLEEARA
+625 VLEEARE

-669 QLFSRT
+669 QLFART
-675 SPKEIAQYLIKN
+675 SPKEIARYLIKN

-718 LLSEQYAKNKINEN
+718 LLSEEYAKNKINKEA
-732 VGKELFKP
+732 GQELFKP
-740 VFTKTSV
+740 VFTKNSV

-883 SADIKDEREISNQE
+883 SADIKDAREISNQE

-906 QGRKDRGENLIGF
+906 QGREERGENLIGF

-994 EVVAEVEAITEEQ
+994 EVVAEVEAITEQQ
-1007 AEQELEGLLNQT
+1007 AEQELDDLLNAT
-1019 ENKNKNIVNVGTEGR
+1019 ENKNKNVVNVGAEGR
-1034 NKSISRKASS
+1034 NKSISNTASS
-1044 QTREEGFNIKT
+1044 QTKKEGFNPKT

-1071 TYNKKLRTLKRAAN
+1071 TFNKKLRALKRTAN
-1085 LLGKVIPDTKIIFAE
+1085 LLGNVLPNTKIIFAE
-1100 TRSAYENLRGKS
+1100 TRSAYEKYRGESK
-1112 NSVGAFRLDQD
+1112 SVGAFRLDAD
-1123 GSTAIIIDVTN
+1123 GTNAIIIDVSN
-1134 LDGDKG
+1134 LDGDQG
-1140 IETLVHELFHA
+1140 IGTLVHELFHA
-1151 VLYKRF
+1151 VLYQKF
-1157 GRDKAKVRRITD
+1157 GRNKDKIRRVTD

-1185 ELQDIGKSLF
+1185 ELQNIGEALVK
-1195 NFSQLY
+1195 FSQLY
-1201 KEPTDK
+1201 RKPI
-1207 SPSSMQT
+1207 QT

-1220 ALGLISEKFD
+1220 ALGFISEKFD
-1230 IIRRNSKALN
+1230 VIRRNSKALK
-1240 SVTNFVESIASLLGL
+1240 SITNFVENIASLLGL
-1255 GKAKKELSKDPDRVL
+1255 EKAKKELSKDPDRVL

-1275 VAKKIQN
+1275 VSKKIQN
-1282 NEVLQDTDFDILNE
+1282 NEVLQDTDFDILSE
-1296 IQGEVDQEGTDA
+1296 IEVEVDQEGTDA
-1308 PIVTGQVFAL
+1308 PIVTGEVFAL

-1329 TVTVLED
+1329 NVTVLED
-1336 IEVEVDEVTTK
+1336 VEVEADEVTTEDRIA
-1347 DRVVDKV
+1347 DRVLDRTL
-1354 VDKKKK
+1354 DKKKT
-1360 PSTTEATSATLLR
+1360 PSTTEATSTTLLR
-1373 KISTAIKQAIRQS
+1373 KISTEIKQAIRQA
-1386 KKQQKK
+1386 KKQQNK
-1392 IKTEVA
+1392 IKREVA
-1398 LSIREAVKQG
+1398 LSIREAAKQG
-1408 TLSAKQALVLAKRAL
+1408 TLSPKQALVLVKRAL

-1501 KELVDGSKSS
+1501 KELVDGSKTS

-1538 KEKVDIEAT
+1538 KEKVEIEAT

-1610 DAATGNPLNLT
+1610 DAATGNPLNL
-1621 SDQKSTVKE
+1621 SSEQKSTVKE

-1640 IKDVIKAVDAL
+1640 IKEVIRSVDAL

-1661 GMETVVKNN
+1661 GMETVVNN
-1670 TGASNVSQMVKDN
+1670 NKGASNVSKMVRDG
-1683 KIVKPR
+1683 KIVKPKT
-1689 GKFKELY
+1689 KFKVLF
-1696 ESVVI
+1696 ESFLNPIVGEQLASLTML
-1701 PYLKQIATM
+1701 LKSVF
-1710 PMTLK
+1710 
-1715 TILGS
+1715 GG
-1720 LDNYIDFQIKSG
+1720 LDNAIEVKMKSG
-1732 LRDFISGQAKAVVKT
+1732 LALFEQGASLATKITEKITDNYS
-1747 NNIVKD
+1747 N
-1753 YVKKFSK
+1753 KFSK
-1760 LKPNNEAFDAT
+1760 LRPNNEMFNSLT
-1771 INNVERGLYAFLVRT
+1771 NTLERGLYAFLVRT

-1805 EKSITK
+1805 EQSITK

-1894 EADVEVDLDNESAFG
+1894 EADAEVELDNESAFA
-1909 SFSGTLFNKKAGVLF
+1909 SFSGTVFGKKKAGVLF
-1924 ESTKPQSLPKDRVVN
+1924 ESTKPQSLPKDRIVN
-1939 FNFDSNMSNSM
+1939 FNFDSNMARSM
-1950 EAAQMDIQTAPA
+1950 ESAQMDVQTAQA
-1962 YNQIKGFVQSPELN
+1962 YNQVKGFVESPDLK

-1981 ESVRKL
+1981 ESIRKI
-1987 VVDKVVSFINTAKKQ
+1987 VAARITDFINKTKKNV
-2002 KYLPKEEAGAV
+2002 YLPQEQKNGF
-2013 SKGLDLIA
+2013 SKTLDFLA
-2021 NLGVGRALIQV
+2021 NLGVARALSGVLQPLKQTIPMMFDILITSKGKLDLASSWNKNIQNWID
-2032 FQPVKQVLPV
+2032 KSGASV
-2042 ALNTII
+2042 AL
-2048 NSKGNLDIASFTN
+2048 
-2061 IPLQKWIDSVGTSI
+2061 
-2075 SIRGGLSSADLAK
+2075 RGGLSSADMSK
-2088 LENFT
+2088 LESFVNG
-2093 NSKEFLELIK
+2093 NEILELLKDKKNYLKVIK
-2103 DIKSNPLKNTIKNSI
+2103 RINDVGLKY
-2118 KLIKKLNTLGLEIFL
+2118 LL
-2133 VKPDKAIARAS
+2133 VKPDQIIARVG

-2149 KQKLKEKG
+2149 KQKLSEKG
-2157 VDVKSI
+2157 VNVEAI
-2163 DWETHKAD
+2163 NWETHKPD
-2171 KEALAYAEAQVDLQ
+2171 KEAVAYADAQVDLQ
-2185 QNISSSDMFG
+2185 QNISNSEMFG
-2195 EFFKSDNFYKKN
+2195 KFFQPDSKYK
-2207 IRRIFLPFASFA
+2207 RLRQLYMPFASHA
-2219 MNLKTRVYTDL
+2219 MNLKLRIYTDI
-2230 PVLFSKTASKSEKQR
+2230 PTLFSKTASDAEKRR
-2245 AALSIASAGVEVAAF
+2245 AVNSLLGASTQLAVFHTMGYF
-2260 QAIGGLITAMMSKIG
+2260 ISSLLMSWG
-2275 YDDDEEKRKK
+2275 ADDDEKTRKK
-2285 RIDNIIK
+2285 RLNNIKK
-2292 GRKGN
+2292 GKLGN
-2297 IVTEF
+2297 LVSDF
-2302 LNPVAHS
+2302 LSPINADVAND
-2309 LVDGY
+2309 V
-2314 ILKGINETMSAITGD
+2314 ILSAVNQFYSTTTGN
-2329 DEKIF
+2329 DEELF
-2334 FDSDTKNIDVGDVT
+2334 
-2348 GQFGIAFARGLE
+2348 FGISDRETLFERFGQ
-2360 VIDLTE
+2360 IGIPLTKGE
-2366 LAFGDGVFTDRFGNK
+2366 EFVEISRLAYGDGVYEDSFGNK
-2381 RKISKES
+2381 RKISKK
-2388 QERLKTLVLPSLLYN
+2388 QQDNLKFVTIPSILYN
-2403 LGLLPAEAG
+2403 LGLLPAEVG
-2412 TFTRYQLRE
+2412 TYVRNSVRE
-2421 TKTKNTKKAN
+2421 AKKKTTKAN